1 MSGKAPPASWQKWVT
16 FSKMDSLAD
25 EVLNRLL
32 LHNSSFILH
41 PSSFLPVPT
50 FIETQFPIARLSAE
64 SYKERKA
71 TNSQTLTGL
80 GRWWGR
86 KPLILVR
93 ASILGMLMPASGSAK
108 RDREIFLKI
117 LTMDD
122 TGALARWRAE
132 KRFSVS
138 ELGVL
143 ATRTEKAEWNEL
155 DGDWEA
161 AREEVK
167 RLRLASKTVAK
178 GDREAKERARAAI
191 DAAVG
196 EADRC
201 GQDLQA
207 FVGEL
212 QVRCFHRL
220 TYTER
225 ITRCDRP
232 ENIEGP
238 TPKAWADINA
248 HLGTF
253 ATSLPELVE
262 QLGRRAFGHTPRV
275 GDAFC
280 GGGSIPFEAARIG
293 CEAFGSDLN
302 PVAGLLTWASLN
314 LVGGGA
320 SLQEEVMRVQAEAL
334 AEADRQVTDWGI
346 EHNERGERAEAFLY
360 CVEVKPEGCEH
371 FIPLAPSWLVGESLR
386 SAIQW
391 ERVLGSE
398 QLSPTFISVS
408 NEELAEWKGDSKRN
422 ITPKN
427 ATVVDS
433 RVIDPFNRDRSW
445 SVESL
450 RGPDGLRRW
459 TSDDIVPRV
468 GDVFQERLY
477 CIRWVKTIIDPDGTV
492 REIRRYAAPDEA
504 DLRRDARVLALIR
517 ERFADWQ
524 RLGFIPSK
532 PIISGYNTEQPI
544 RERGWTHWHHLFT
557 PRQLLVNGLL
567 SSCAHRRA
575 EDRSVSGAVLLGVG
589 RLANWN
595 SRLCRWHVRGI
606 AIDKGEDV
614 FSNQALNTLF
624 NFSCRPLNALADTW
638 ALFSKLKNIRIPQP
652 NLVESRD
659 ARDVRE
665 TCDFWITDP
674 PYADAVNYHELG
686 DFFLAWY
693 DKQLVRAFPE
703 WTPDARAE
711 LAVRGDGEDF
721 RRSMVEIYKNLA
733 RHMPDNGLQMVQF
746 THQDPGVW
754 ADLGMILWAA
764 GLKATAAWTISTETE
779 AVGIKKGNYVTGT
792 VCLVLRKRV
801 SPDPG
806 FLDEVYPLVED
817 EVRRQ
822 IASMQALDEDGEPNF
837 NDADYQLAAYAAA
850 LKVLT
855 QYATLDGKDVEHEV
869 FAVRDRNA
877 KSDFQIVIERAITI
891 ACDILI
897 PRGLDASWRE
907 LSLVERYYLRALDIE
922 SRGERRKGMYEE
934 LARGFGVTDIR
945 PLLKSD
951 QANGTRMH
959 TPSGFAATG
968 LTQVSEATT
977 ETLPARRGRAAT
989 GATHPFAPSAL
1000 RHLLFAIRETTAAD
1014 NSPEPGRQYL
1024 RDTFGQGYW
1033 SLRERFVGLLEWL
1046 AALGNAEGMNEWIA
1060 DSEAA
1065 RILAGRLRNDHA

>member
-1 MSGKAPPASWQKWVT
+1 MS
-16 FSKMDSLAD
+16 
-25 EVLNRLL
+25 
-32 LHNSSFILH
+32 
-41 PSSFLPVPT
+41 T

-64 SYKERKA
+64 AYKERKA
-71 TNSQTLTGL
+71 NNSQTLTRL
-80 GRWWGR
+80 GKWWGR

-93 ASILGMLMPASGSAK
+93 ASILGMLMPASDDPK

-122 TGALARWRAE
+122 EGALARWRND
-132 KRFSVS
+132 KRFNVA
-138 ELGVL
+138 ELGVM
-143 ATRTEKAEWNEL
+143 ASRAERSEWNEL
-155 DGDWEA
+155 DGAWEA

-167 RLRLASKTVAK
+167 RLRDASRSVAK
-178 GDREAKERARAAI
+178 GDKTAKEKVCAAI
-191 DAAVG
+191 DKAVQAADHCG
-196 EADRC
+196 EA
-201 GQDLQA
+201 LQA
-207 FVGEL
+207 FVSEL
-212 QVRCFHRL
+212 QIRCFHQL
-220 TYTER
+220 SYAER
-225 ITRCDRP
+225 ITRCERP
-232 ENIEGP
+232 ENVVGP
-238 TPKAWADINA
+238 TTEAWTEINA
-248 HLGTF
+248 HLATS

-262 QLGRRAFGHTPRV
+262 QLGQRTFGHRPRV
-275 GDAFC
+275 GDSFC

-302 PVAGLLTWASLN
+302 PVAGLLTWASLH
-314 LVGGGA
+314 LLGGGKEV
-320 SLQEEVMRVQAEAL
+320 QEDVMRVQSASL
-334 AEADRQVTDWGI
+334 ADADAQVTEWGI
-346 EHNERGERAEAFLY
+346 EHNEQDERADAFLY
-360 CVEVKPEGCEH
+360 CVEVKPEGCDY
-371 FIPLAPSWLVGESLR
+371 FIPLAPSWLVGEKSKAVCL
-386 SAIQW
+386 W
-391 ERVLGSE
+391 KRVPGSE
-398 QLSPTFISVS
+398 QLEPEISLVS
-408 NEELAEWKGDSKRN
+408 TDEVKSYKAGKS
-422 ITPKN
+422 
-427 ATVVDS
+427 ATVANS
-433 RVIDPFNRDRSW
+433 RVLDPFDSDRSW
-445 SVESL
+445 SVEAL
-450 RGPDGLRRW
+450 RSADGLRRW
-459 TSDDIVPRV
+459 TNDDLVPRAD
-468 GDVFQERLY
+468 DVFQERLY
-477 CIRWVKTIIDPDGTV
+477 CIRWVKTVIDANGRI
-492 REIRRYAAPDEA
+492 REIRRYAAPTDS
-504 DLRRDARVLALIR
+504 DLQRETRTLDLLR
-517 ERFADWQ
+517 ERFARWQ
-524 RLGFIPSK
+524 AEGFIPSK
-532 PIISGYNTEQPI
+532 SIPEKGAETDRLF

-557 PRQLLVNGLL
+557 PRQLLTHGLL
-567 SSCAHRRA
+567 A
-575 EDRSVSGAVLLGVG
+575 EISHQLAKSKEAKVGCLLGLG
-589 RLANWN
+589 RMANWN
-595 SRLCRWHVRGI
+595 SRLCRWRPDP
-606 AIDKGEDV
+606 AGEGVLDV

-624 NFSCRPLNALADTW
+624 NYGNRATTKLDTAW
-638 ALFSKLKNIRIPQP
+638 SVNFGSQKIEVHKSKTKDA
-652 NLVESRD
+652 D
-659 ARDVRE
+659 ARDLRE
-665 TCDFWITDP
+665 TCDIWLTDP

-693 DKQLVRAFPE
+693 DKQLTQVFLE

-801 SPDPG
+801 SPEPG

-869 FAVRDRNA
+869 FAVRDKNT
-877 KSDFQIVIERAITI
+877 KSDFEKVIERAITI
-891 ACDILI
+891 ACDLLV
-897 PRGLDASWRE
+897 PRGLDSSWRE

-951 QANGTRMH
+951 QANGTRMN
-959 TPSGFAATG
+959 TPSGLAGSQLAPVGETAQSNY
-968 LTQVSEATT
+968 LT
-977 ETLPARRGRAAT
+977 PRRGRVASG
-989 GATHPFAPSAL
+989 GAHPFASSPL
-1000 RHLLFAIRETTAAD
+1000 RHLLFAIRETTGAD
-1014 NSPEPGRQYL
+1014 MNPEPGRQYL

-1033 SLRERFVGLLEWL
+1033 QNRESFIGLLEWL
-1046 AALGNAEGMNEWIA
+1046 AALGNAEGMNEWND

>member
-1 MSGKAPPASWQKWVT
+1 MS
-16 FSKMDSLAD
+16 
-25 EVLNRLL
+25 
-32 LHNSSFILH
+32 
-41 PSSFLPVPT
+41 T

-64 SYKERKA
+64 SFKERRA
-71 TNSQTLTGL
+71 NNSQTLTRL
-80 GRWWGR
+80 GKWWGR

-93 ASILGMLMPASGSAK
+93 ASILGMLMPASADPK

-122 TGALARWRAE
+122 DGAWQRQQGEIPVGAWR
-132 KRFSVS
+132 
-138 ELGVL
+138 
-143 ATRTEKAEWNEL
+143 
-155 DGDWEA
+155 EA
-161 AREEVK
+161 APPEIQEEYFTARGFQRGLTDEEK
-167 RLRLASKTVAK
+167 ETVCARIWDSLDADGRK
-178 GDREAKERARAAI
+178 ALDDQRRRPVPDRATF
-191 DAAVG
+191 DA
-196 EADRC
+196 
-201 GQDLQA
+201 
-207 FVGEL
+207 
-212 QVRCFHRL
+212 L
-220 TYTER
+220 TYAER
-225 ITRCDRP
+225 ITHCDRP

-238 TPKAWADINA
+238 ASEAWTEIND
-248 HLGTF
+248 HLGTTV
-253 ATSLPELVE
+253 TSLPELVE
-262 QLGRRAFGHTPRV
+262 QLGQRTFGHTPRV

-302 PVAGLLTWASLN
+302 PVAGLLTWASLH
-314 LVGGGA
+314 LLGGGRA
-320 SLQEEVMRVQAEAL
+320 VQEEVMRVQAESL
-334 AEADRQVTDWGI
+334 AEADRQVTKWGI
-346 EHNERGERAEAFLY
+346 EHNAAGERADALLY
-360 CVEVKPEGCEH
+360 CVEVKPEGCDY
-371 FIPLAPSWLVGESLR
+371 FIPLAPSWLVGEKSKAVCRWHHVPGSDRLR
-386 SAIQW
+386 PEMATVSAD
-391 ERVLGSE
+391 EMV
-398 QLSPTFISVS
+398 
-408 NEELAEWKGDSKRN
+408 EWKGDSKKK
-422 ITPKN
+422 ILPKN
-427 ATVVDS
+427 ATVADS
-433 RVIDPFNRDRSW
+433 RVIDPFNGKDW
-445 SVESL
+445 SSIESL
-450 RGPDGLRRW
+450 RGADGLRRW
-459 TSDDIVPRV
+459 THDDLVPRE

-477 CIRWVKTIIDPDGTV
+477 CIRWVKTVTGPNGKT
-492 REIRRYAAPDEA
+492 RQIRRYAAPDEA
-504 DLRRDARVLALIR
+504 DLRREAHVLALLR

-524 RLGFIPSK
+524 RQGFIPSK
-532 PIISGYNTEQPI
+532 PIPEGGDKTEEPI
-544 RERGWTHWHHLFT
+544 RTRGWTYWHHLFT
-557 PRQLLVNGLL
+557 PRQLLTHGLL
-567 SSCAHRRA
+567 A
-575 EDRSVSGAVLLGVG
+575 EISGKLAKSKEAKVGCLLGLG
-589 RLANWN
+589 RMANWD
-595 SRLCRWHVRGI
+595 SRLCLWDTSP
-606 AIDKGEDV
+606 ANEKGKDV
-614 FSNQALNTLF
+614 FLNQALNTLVS
-624 NFSCRPLNALADTW
+624 FSGRPLGKFKTAWPVLTQVVPTTARK
-638 ALFSKLKNIRIPQP
+638 SKVVPA
-652 NLVESRD
+652 D
-659 ARDVRE
+659 ARDLRE
-665 TCDFWITDP
+665 TCDLWVTDP

-693 DKQLVRAFPE
+693 DKQLASAFPD

-801 SPDPG
+801 SPEPG

-869 FAVRDRNA
+869 FAVRDRNT

-959 TPSGFAATG
+959 TPSGFAASG
-968 LTQVSEATT
+968 LAQVGVEGNTDA
-977 ETLPARRGRAAT
+977 LPARRGRASA
-989 GATHPFAPSAL
+989 GAAHPFAASPL
-1000 RHLLFAIRETTAAD
+1000 RHLLFAIRETTATD

-1033 SLRERFVGLLEWL
+1033 ALRERFVGLLEWL

-1065 RILAGRLRNDHA
+1065 RILAGRLRNDHP